1 MDSRMQTNRRHPAGN
16 SGRSR
21 RRRRKQR
28 TQPVVWII
36 AAALI
41 IILIYGI
48 HMLSVLGVGTPT
60 FYKGVYVWG
69 VDLSGQTYEQ
79 GVNTMQTMLDDWKNR
94 SFTFNYQENS
104 WNLKA
109 SDIGADL
116 DLGTSL
122 SQAWNIGH
130 TGNIF
135 ARKSQIE
142 SLEKNPVYLTAEPV
156 YDEAALDAFIED
168 IRSQIDCEPIDAE
181 VVLTPEKP
189 VLKTRSQLGY
199 RLDTEWFRE
208 EIVNLLK
215 GGENNTVVSLNVETL
230 RPAVDSSEAAGG
242 LELVVEWS
250 TDTSSSSSRRLKN
263 VELALSRFNGMAI
276 YPDAT
281 TLISFNDVV
290 GKRTVENGFNEAP
303 EYNGTTV
310 QTGVGGGVC
319 QASST
324 LYGALLKVGFEV
336 VQRNPHHM
344 TVQYIKPSLDA
355 AVNDYGSQDLVF
367 RNNTDHVY
375 YFYTEVTDKKA
386 TVRVYGNRPEYR
398 VELESVILEKDIKS
412 EKVNYEQDV
421 EGKLCWYT
429 DEVKLYQEGKT
440 GVRSQGYRVFYDW
453 ETGEEVK
460 REVTS
465 NDYYYPQADTYYV
478 GIHNREE

>member
-16 SGRSR
+16 NGRNR

-28 TQPVVWII
+28 IQPVVWII

-79 GVNTMQTMLDDWKNR
+79 GLNTMQGMLEEWRNR
-94 SFTFNYQENS
+94 SFTFSYQEQS
-104 WNLKA
+104 WTLKA
-109 SDIGADL
+109 ADVGADL
-116 DLGTSL
+116 DLNS
-122 SQAWNIGH
+122 SMAQAWNLGH

-142 SLEKNPVYLTAEPV
+142 ALGKTPVYLTAEPSF
-156 YDEAALDAFIED
+156 DEAALDAFIED
-168 IRSQIDCEPIDAE
+168 IRSNIDCEAVDAE

-189 VLKTRSQLGY
+189 ELKTRSQVGY
-199 RLDTEWFRE
+199 KLDTEGLKAQ
-208 EIVNLLK
+208 IVDMLK
-215 GGENNTVVSLNVETL
+215 NGENGSVISLPVETI
-230 RPAVDSSEAAGG
+230 RPAVDSSSASGG
-242 LELVVEWS
+242 LDLVVEWS
-250 TDTSSSSSRRLKN
+250 TDTSTSSRRRLKN

-276 YPDAT
+276 YPDST
-281 TLISFNDVV
+281 MLISFNDVV

-375 YFYTEVTDKKA
+375 YFYTEVNEDRA

-398 VELESVILEKDIKS
+398 IELESVILEKDIKS
-412 EKVNYEQDV
+412 EKINYEQDV

-440 GVRSQGYRVFYDW
+440 GVRSQGYRVYYDW

-460 REVTS
+460 RELIST
-465 NDYYYPQADTYYV
+465 DYYYPQADTYYV
-478 GIHNREE
+478 GVHNREE